1 MIIRGFNSTFANK
14 IAEQLWSKVS
24 ALLFDQQFSEIMEEE
39 LGGRSTRAICPLD
52 FEFEL
57 TDFT

>member
-1 MIIRGFNSTFANK
+1 M
-14 IAEQLWSKVS
+14 
-24 ALLFDQQFSEIMEEE
+24 LFDQQFSEIMEEE

-57 TDFT
+57 TDFTSEETAQGTDFSVR